1 MYLRREIEKELI
13 DLVNY
18 YPVIYIKKILKNR
31 IQKGYIV
38 YTGTHEQRLKEF
50 NFINYKKVSS
60 LNNSKH
66 YFRTL

>member
-60 LNNSKH
+60 LINYKH